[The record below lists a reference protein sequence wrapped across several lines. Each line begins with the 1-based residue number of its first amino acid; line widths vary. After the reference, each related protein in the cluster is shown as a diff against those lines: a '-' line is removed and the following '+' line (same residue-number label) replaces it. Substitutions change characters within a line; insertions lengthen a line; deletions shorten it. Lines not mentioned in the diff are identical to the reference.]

1 MNELSKSEKEIYE
14 RRKGKLEE
22 ILKTLS
28 TDNDLIWP
36 NEKWP
41 AMKFKG
47 GIKVGL
53 DAREVYF

>member
-1 MNELSKSEKEIYE
+1 LKVLNIHKRTINQPKY
-14 RRKGKLEE
+14 KLEE